1 MAHTPTGQ
9 QIDRLQEILDSL
21 LESPNAQVPV
31 NLELEQQ
38 RTDGNMLP
46 VENVDMG
53 HDIELMGFGHVK
65 AQLVAGPEHQLI
77 KVRVTSKKLL
87 LLFAITLVAYL
98 GELVHSCVF
107 MRADSSMIFFFYP
120 AMLAF
125 SWESAEVWRSQVCSD
140 QSLMQVITS
149 FWRRL
154 ADLHEKEIS
163 PGPVECV

>member
-31 NLELEQQ
+31 NLELE
-38 RTDGNMLP
+38 
-46 VENVDMG
+46 
-53 HDIELMGFGHVK
+53 
-65 AQLVAGPEHQLI
+65 
-77 KVRVTSKKLL
+77 VTSKKLL